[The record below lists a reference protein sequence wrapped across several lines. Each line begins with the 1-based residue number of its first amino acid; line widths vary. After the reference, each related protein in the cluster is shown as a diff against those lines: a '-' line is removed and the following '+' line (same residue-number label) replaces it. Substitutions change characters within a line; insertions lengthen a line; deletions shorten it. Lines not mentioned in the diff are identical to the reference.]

1 MAKVQIYSIIK
12 RDKSP
17 FDPLFKTYEKM
28 ISKYATVTTSDIF
41 NKNISKAQ
49 QTSEDKAKREYTSA
63 YEKMLT
69 NSFNIALDVEGKE
82 VDSYEFSKLLQDK
95 QSINFFIGGAYGFE
109 KEFLNRCDATVSL
122 GKITM
127 AHKVAKV
134 VLLEQIFRG
143 FCIANNHPYHKE

>member
-1 MAKVQIYSIIK
+1 MPKIQIYSIIK

-17 FDPLFKTYEKM
+17 FDPLYKTYEKM
-28 ISKYATVTTSDIF
+28 ISKHAVVTTSDIF

-49 QTSEDKAKREYTSA
+49 QSSEIKAKKEYTSA
-63 YEKMLT
+63 YENKLF
-69 NSFNIALDVEGKE
+69 NAYNIALDIKGKE
-82 VDSYEFSKLLQDK
+82 VDSYEFSSLLANK
-95 QSINFFIGGAYGFE
+95 QNINFFIGGAYGFE
-109 KEFLNRCDATVSL
+109 NSFLQRCDSVISL

-143 FCIANNHPYHKE
+143 YSILNNHPYHKE